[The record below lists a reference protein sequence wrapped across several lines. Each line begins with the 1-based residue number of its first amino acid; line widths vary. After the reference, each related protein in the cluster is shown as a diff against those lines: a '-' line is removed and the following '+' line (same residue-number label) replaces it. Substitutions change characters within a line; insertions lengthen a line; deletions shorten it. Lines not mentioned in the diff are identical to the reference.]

1 MKSADISAKGRT
13 EKANGPTW
21 SRASGIGGTCQGM
34 WARQVIGL
42 ALAVLLRG
50 PVVACCHPRSE
61 PAAVSM
67 NRTAPQVAGFSS
79 VPTGVMSPEQA
90 LRTYQERALRQVTTL
105 ARYSDKTTIEV
116 EIPAMAAKGQCSLRR
131 TFSAPQSLIYRA
143 VEFVGDTFVKTNVIY
158 RLLESDVERTG
169 KNTRAKVAILE
180 SNYRFSY
187 EGVEDLN
194 GQPLYAFA
202 LRPHRKD
209 ASLFKG
215 KIFIDPQTGHINRAA
230 GRLGKSPSWWIKRI
244 DFIQDYADVGDF
256 TMPAQIRS
264 VIQARIAGRLVVD
277 IQHTEFEVR
286 SVEQLKSAPEE
297 ADHTEG
303 LCKGQQQSTTPCTL
317 GIP

>member
-1 MKSADISAKGRT
+1 MR
-13 EKANGPTW
+13 
-21 SRASGIGGTCQGM
+21 
-34 WARQVIGL
+34 ARQVIRL
-42 ALAVLLRG
+42 ALTVLLWG
-50 PVVACCHPRSE
+50 PVAACCHSSRE
-61 PAAVSM
+61 PAAISM

-79 VPTGVMSPEQA
+79 GPTGVMSPEQA

-116 EIPAMAAKGQCSLRR
+116 EIPAMAVKGQCSLRR
-131 TFSAPQSLIYRA
+131 TFSVPQSLTYTE
-143 VEFVGDTFVKTNVIY
+143 VNFVGDTFVKTDVIY
-158 RLLESDVERTG
+158 RLLESDVERVG
-169 KNTRAKVAILE
+169 KNTMPKVAILE

-194 GQPLYAFA
+194 GHPLYAFA
-202 LRPHRKD
+202 LRPYRKD

-215 KIFIDPQTGHINRAA
+215 KIFIDPQTGHITRAA
-230 GRLGKSPSWWIKRI
+230 GRLSKSPSWWIKRI

-264 VIQARIAGRLVVD
+264 VTQARIAGRVVVD
-277 IQHTEFEVR
+277 IRHTEYEVR
-286 SVEQLKSAPEE
+286 SVEQLKSAREE

-303 LCKGQQQSTTPCTL
+303 LCEGQQQSPTPCTL